1 MPILQMFLDWFERHF
16 HNYPPV
22 IDLKRVLID
31 AKNRTRGK

>member
-1 MPILQMFLDWFERHF
+1 MPILQMFLKWYSRQFRD
-16 HNYPPV
+16 YPPA